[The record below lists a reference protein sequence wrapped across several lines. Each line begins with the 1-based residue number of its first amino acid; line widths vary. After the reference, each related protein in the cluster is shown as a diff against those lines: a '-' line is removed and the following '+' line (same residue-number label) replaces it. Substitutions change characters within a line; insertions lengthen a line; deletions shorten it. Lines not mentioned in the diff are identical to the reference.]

1 MKFLNIVCK
10 DKETIDY
17 NYDKLMDR
25 IGRAKE
31 KEKTI
36 MTDYL
41 KDMTED
47 ARNVERVL
55 KQHKLGK
62 WSLGEQKGYRE
73 YQGDMYDK
81 ERDDMEERLQREI
94 NTGHIDIVSRLNT
107 DIYDRDHVAELMEER
122 EINDISHIGE
132 DNDNAG
138 EELDDFD

>member
-1 MKFLNIVCK
+1 
-10 DKETIDY
+10 
-17 NYDKLMDR
+17 
-25 IGRAKE
+25 
-31 KEKTI
+31 
-36 MTDYL
+36 
-41 KDMTED
+41 
-47 ARNVERVL
+47 
-55 KQHKLGK
+55 
-62 WSLGEQKGYRE
+62 
-73 YQGDMYDK
+73 MYDK